1 MIKQIYTTRIFDR
14 NYNSKCPVIINIGG
28 SRSGKSYSLLQL
40 LLMKFINEDHKEFMI
55 ARKTLPSLRRTAY
68 KIFINMLHEY
78 GYYKHVDHN
87 KTDLTV
93 KFKNNS
99 VEFLSVDQVDKI
111 KSTEYNYI
119 FLEEAN
125 EFTKLDYR
133 IIHTRLSGKTTP
145 REPNKLFLALNPS
158 DMYGWINQTLIHESG
173 VETIHSTHL
182 DNPFLSDEYRQILKD
197 LEENDPE
204 LYKIY
209 ALGEW
214 AEISNIIYNK
224 YVIESVFPD
233 KFDETFYG
241 IDYGFNHPTAFVFI
255 GMKDNEVY
263 IKERIYETH
272 LTNQDVIQLIGELG
286 IKKTDPIYGDSA
298 EPARIEEIYKAG
310 YNIHPANKSVM
321 DGIDLVK
328 RYKLHILESD
338 VNLIQEIRSY
348 KWKQDKQENIL
359 DEPVKFKDDLLD
371 AVRYGMFSHLHRPPQ
386 IKSIPTS
393 VGGGSLGRLRG

>member
-1 MIKQIYTTRIFDR
+1 
-14 NYNSKCPVIINIGG
+14 
-28 SRSGKSYSLLQL
+28 
-40 LLMKFINEDHKEFMI
+40 MI